1 MYVSDSRACT
11 MKGKM
16 EGEDSRREAAIASSP
31 SLRPDF
37 KPSNPKITQSQLAKF
52 QELHRRRL
60 QLKSKP
66 KTKKKSKG
74 KDHSVK
80 ESADDLIE
88 HSCVSISI
96 DDNLKSVSPQQQDF
110 RKEPA
115 IQKHRK
121 LHWGLDTKERW
132 ERKSNM

>member
-1 MYVSDSRACT
+1 
-11 MKGKM
+11 M
-16 EGEDSRREAAIASSP
+16 EEEDSRREAAIASTP

-37 KPSNPKITQSQLAKF
+37 KPNNTKITQSQLAKF

-74 KDHSVK
+74 SFNLGKGHVVE
-80 ESADDLIE
+80 ESADDYIE

-96 DDNLKSVSPQQQDF
+96 DSNLKNNSPQQQEIP
-110 RKEPA
+110 KEPA

>member
-1 MYVSDSRACT
+1 
-11 MKGKM
+11 M
-16 EGEDSRREAAIASSP
+16 EEDDSRREAAIASTP

-37 KPSNPKITQSQLAKF
+37 KPNDTKITQSQLAKF

-74 KDHSVK
+74 KDHVK
-80 ESADDLIE
+80 ESAVDSVED
-88 HSCVSISI
+88 SCASISVES
-96 DDNLKSVSPQQQDF
+96 NFNNSLTQQQEIP
-110 RKEPA
+110 KELA
-115 IQKHRK
+115 LKHRK